1 MKFKADQTLQKLRGG
16 YYTPQNLADYITKW
30 ALGKENLISVLEPS
44 CGDGVFI
51 QALANAN
58 CPKDIH
64 LDAHE
69 LFDIEAE
76 KAAKLCESLEFKN
89 YNVSC
94 GDFLSWANDKLL
106 NNENLYDAII
116 GNPPFIRYQFLE
128 KEFQRNTEMVFAHLG
143 LKFTKHTNAWVPF
156 ILASVSLLKNGGRL
170 AMVIP
175 SEIIHVMHAQ
185 SLRTYLAVTCKKIL
199 IIDPQELWFENTL
212 QGAVIFMVEKKADL
226 SEKTQGVAIK
236 HVKGLD
242 FLETDAEETFREAKA
257 INGDTVKGKWT
268 KALLTLEEIG
278 LINRLVKH
286 KDVHNFKDI
295 ADVDVG
301 IVTGANNFF
310 LVNNDMV
317 EKYQLYDYVK
327 PMFGRSDH
335 CKGVIYNQQQHQAN
349 VTKGLPTNF
358 VYLEAEFSLLPPI
371 VQEYI
376 MQGESDALHT
386 RYKCRIRN
394 PWYKV
399 PSVYTR
405 KIGMLK
411 RAHDTP
417 RLIFNELEAYTTD
430 TAYRISS
437 DKFSPE
443 LLVYCFL
450 NPLTALFAEIE
461 GRYYGGGVLEL
472 VPSEIERLYIPIPS
486 DIEHNIRQL
495 DEDVRHL
502 SMDRVI
508 ERQGENILKKLGL
521 FNEEVDML
529 ISAWKRLRD
538 RRQRK

>member
-1 MKFKADQTLQKLRGG
+1 MKFKADQTHQKLRGG

-30 ALGKENLISVLEPS
+30 AINKENTTSILEPS

-58 CPKDIH
+58 CSKNIS
-64 LDAHE
+64 LNAHE
-69 LFDIEAE
+69 LFDEEAE
-76 KAAKLCESLEFKN
+76 KAQNLCQSLGFEN
-89 YNVSC
+89 YNISC
-94 GDFLSWANDKLL
+94 GDFLAWANPKLL

-128 KEFQRNTEMVFAHLG
+128 KDFQKNTETVFAHLG

-185 SLRTYLAVTCKKIL
+185 SLRTYLANTCKKIL

-212 QGAVIFMVEKKADL
+212 QGAVIFMVEKKNNPN
-226 SEKTQGVAIK
+226 EKTEGVAIER
-236 HVKGLD
+236 VKGFS
-242 FLETDAEETFREAKA
+242 FLEKDLESVFQQAKA
-257 INGDTVKGKWT
+257 INGHTVKGKWT
-268 KALLTLEEIG
+268 KALLTVQEIE
-278 LINRLVKH
+278 LMERIITH
-286 KDVHNFKDI
+286 KDVHNFKEI

-301 IVTGANNFF
+301 IVTGANKFF
-310 LVNNDMV
+310 LVDNETV
-317 EKYQLYDYVK
+317 KKYQLHNYVH

-335 CKGVIYNQQQHQAN
+335 CKGVIYDWQQHHDNA
-349 VTKGLPTNF
+349 VKGLPTNF
-358 VYLEAEFSLLPPI
+358 VYLDKEFSLLPHA
-371 VQEYI
+371 VKKYI
-376 MQGESDALHT
+376 KQGESKELHT
-386 RYKCRIRN
+386 RYKCRSRS

-411 RAHDTP
+411 RSHDTP

-472 VPSEIERLYIPIPS
+472 VPSEIEKLYIPIPC
-486 DIEHNIRQL
+486 DIEPDIKQL
-495 DEDVRHL
+495 DKEVRSL
-502 SMDRVI
+502 SMDAVI
-508 ERQGENILKKLGL
+508 ENQGNRILKKLGL
-521 FNEEVDML
+521 SNEEVNL
-529 ISAWKRLRD
+529 LLSAWKRLRD
-538 RRQRK
+538 RRHRK

>member
-1 MKFKADQTLQKLRGG
+1 MKFKANQTSQKLRGG

-30 ALGKENLISVLEPS
+30 ALNKENTTSILEPS

-58 CPKDIH
+58 CSKNII
-64 LDAHE
+64 LNAHE
-69 LFDIEAE
+69 LFDEEAE
-76 KAAKLCESLEFKN
+76 KAQKLCHSLGFNN
-89 YNVSC
+89 YNISC
-94 GDFLSWANDKLL
+94 GDFLAWANTKLL

-128 KEFQRNTEMVFAHLG
+128 KEFQKNTETVFAHLG

-156 ILASVSLLKNGGRL
+156 ILASVSLLNNGGRI

-175 SEIIHVMHAQ
+175 AEIIHVMHAQ
-185 SLRTYLAVTCKKIL
+185 SLRTYLANTCKKIL

-212 QGAVIFMVEKKADL
+212 QGAVIFMAEKKNNPN
-226 SEKTQGVAIK
+226 EKTEGVAIER
-236 HVKGLD
+236 VRGFS
-242 FLETDAEETFREAKA
+242 FLEKDAEDVFQQAKA
-257 INGDTVKGKWT
+257 INGHTVKGKWT
-268 KALLTLEEIG
+268 KALLSIKEIE
-278 LINRLVKH
+278 LIERIITH

-310 LVNNDMV
+310 LVNNETV
-317 EKYQLYDYVK
+317 NKYKLHDYVH

-335 CKGVIYNQQQHQAN
+335 CKGVIYNEQQHKDN
-349 VTKGLPTNF
+349 ETKGLPTNF
-358 VYLEAEFSLLPPI
+358 VYLDTELSLLPRA
-371 VQEYI
+371 VQRYI
-376 MQGESDALHT
+376 KQGEDEELHT
-386 RYKCRIRN
+386 RYKCGSRS

-430 TAYRISS
+430 TAYRINS

-472 VPSEIERLYIPIPS
+472 VPSEIEKLYIPIPN
-486 DIEHNIRQL
+486 DIEY
-495 DEDVRHL
+495 DVRLLDKEVRSL
-502 SMDRVI
+502 SMDDVI
-508 ERQGENILKKLGL
+508 ENQGNKILKKLGL
-521 FNEEVDML
+521 SDEEINL
-529 ISAWKRLRD
+529 LFSAWKRLRD

>member
-16 YYTPQNLADYITKW
+16 YYTPQNLADYISRW
-30 ALGKENLISVLEPS
+30 ALGSGNIASILEPS

-58 CPKDIH
+58 CRNDIQ

-69 LFDIEAE
+69 LFDVEAE
-76 KAAKLCESLEFKN
+76 KASSLCQSLGFTN
-89 YNVSC
+89 YSISC
-94 GDFLSWANDKLL
+94 GDFLSWANDKLI

-128 KEFQRNTEMVFAHLG
+128 KKFQQNTEMVFAHLG

-156 ILASVSLLKNGGRL
+156 ILASVSLLNNGGRL

-212 QGAVIFMVEKKADL
+212 QGAVIFMVEKK
-226 SEKTQGVAIK
+226 SHPNEKTQGVAIL
-236 HVKGLD
+236 HVKGLS
-242 FLETDAEETFREAKA
+242 FLETDAETVFQEAKA
-257 INGDTVKGKWT
+257 VNGDTVKGKWT
-268 KALLTLEEIG
+268 KALLSDEEIG
-278 LINRLVKH
+278 LVNRLVQH
-286 KDVHNFKDI
+286 EHIHNFKKI

-301 IVTGANNFF
+301 IVTGANHFF
-310 LVNNDMV
+310 LVNNGAV
-317 EKYQLYDYVK
+317 EKYQLHDYVY

-335 CKGVIYNQQQHQAN
+335 CKGVIYDQRQHQAN

-358 VYLEAEFSLLPPI
+358 VYLDAEFSALPPI
-371 VQEYI
+371 VQGYI
-376 MQGESDALHT
+376 RQGEAEALHT
-386 RYKCRIRN
+386 RYKCRIRS

-399 PSVYTR
+399 PSVYAR

-437 DKFSPE
+437 ARFSPE

-450 NPLTALFAEIE
+450 NPLTALLAEIE

-472 VPSEIERLYIPIPS
+472 VPSEIERLYIPIP
-486 DIEHNIRQL
+486 EGLEPNIRLL
-495 DEDVRHL
+495 DEEVRTL
-502 SMDRVI
+502 PMDRVLG
-508 ERQGENILKKLGL
+508 RQGERILKPLGL
-521 FNEEVDML
+521 TDGEVAML
-529 ISAWKRLRD
+529 VSAWQRLRD